1 VPPAIAG
8 QGYSVRLND
17 QFDTLNRAVWDDRMW
32 YRGSAPPA
40 NSQYTDNGVLH
51 IVSRRSQG
59 YPEVEVTT
67 HSANLAWRY
76 GYFEARMNWTGGQ
89 GSWPAFWLISEGWAD
104 TASCST
110 PASEIDMMEGQ
121 GSTPNTLYGTI
132 HTDSAGR
139 CGGHRQNSN
148 NWRNYPFSLANSWH
162 IYAALWTP
170 TQVCWYLDNVLSHCA
185 PTYSDTDAS
194 PMHVILSQWAGGWEG
209 GPNASTPNELH
220 TEFDWVRVWQK

>member
-1 VPPAIAG
+1 MSSTGDSDTIATSDAETTSTSTNRRQPYG
-8 QGYSVRLND
+8 QGFL
-17 QFDTLNRAVWDDRMW
+17 DT
-32 YRGSAPPA
+32 
-40 NSQYTDNGVLH
+40 
-51 IVSRRSQG
+51 
-59 YPEVEVTT
+59 
-67 HSANLAWRY
+67 
-76 GYFEARMNWTGGQ
+76 
-89 GSWPAFWLISEGWAD
+89 ISEGWAD

-170 TQVCWYLDNVLSHCA
+170 SQVCWYLDNLLSHCA
-185 PTYSDTDAS
+185 PTYPDTDAS
-194 PMHVILSQWAGGWEG
+194 PMHMILYQWAGGWEG
-209 GPNASTPNELH
+209 GPTASTPNELH
-220 TEFDWVRVWQK
+220 TEVDWVRVWQR